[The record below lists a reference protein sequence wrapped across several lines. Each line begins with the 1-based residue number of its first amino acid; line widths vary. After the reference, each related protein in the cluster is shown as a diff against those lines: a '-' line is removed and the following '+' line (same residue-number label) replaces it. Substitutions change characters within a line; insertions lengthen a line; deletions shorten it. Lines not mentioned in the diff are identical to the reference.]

1 MHITVKHKELLKWL
15 KEKDKLVKE
24 GRELTKQ
31 IEELEAKRNK
41 CGMQIQK
48 FKDKII
54 PTAEEL
60 VKPHLPEFG
69 MLTMINIDGDEVRFD
84 YVDKVEEYIKI
95 LRDEAK
101 AATKPNENTTN

>member
-24 GRELTKQ
+24 GRELTKK
-31 IEELEAKRNK
+31 IEELEEKRNK

-54 PTAEEL
+54 PVAEEL

-69 MLTMINIDGDEVRFD
+69 MLTMINIDGDQVRLD
-84 YVDKVEEYIKI
+84 YVDKVEEYIKV
-95 LRDEAK
+95 LREEV
-101 AATKPNENTTN
+101 KPNENPTN

>member
-24 GRELTKQ
+24 GREITKQ
-31 IEELEAKRNK
+31 IEELEEKRNK

-54 PTAEEL
+54 PVAEEL

-69 MLTMINIDGDEVRFD
+69 MLTMINIDGDQVRLD
-84 YVDKVEEYIKI
+84 YVDKVEEYIKV
-95 LRDEAK
+95 LREEV
-101 AATKPNENTTN
+101 KPNENPTN

>member
-24 GRELTKQ
+24 GREITKQ
-31 IEELEAKRNK
+31 IEELEEKRNK

-54 PTAEEL
+54 PVAEEL

-69 MLTMINIDGDEVRFD
+69 MLTMINIDGDQVRLD
-84 YVDKVEEYIKI
+84 YVDKVEEYIKV
-95 LRDEAK
+95 LREELLQLSKSFD
-101 AATKPNENTTN
+101 